1 MARLML
7 ERIGLGHRLEHR
19 PAELSGGER
28 QRVAIAR
35 ALVGAPR
42 CLLADEPTGNLDAR
56 NAALACDLLLELC
69 RDQNAAVVVV
79 THDERIAVR
88 MQRRLRLEEGRLL
101 LTDPA

>member
-1 MARLML
+1 M
-7 ERIGLGHRLEHR
+7 
-19 PAELSGGER
+19 SGGER

-56 NAALACDLLLELC
+56 NAGMACDLLLELC

-79 THDERIAVR
+79 TIDIADTGYGSG
-88 MQRRLRLEEGRLL
+88 LS
-101 LTDPA
+101 PAVATALPHAVAEVIALVEHAQKAGHQ